1 MGLSFAIMWL
11 TSMYQMWFF
20 KPPLELVQREGLL
33 PGLVRA

>member
-1 MGLSFAIMWL
+1 
-11 TSMYQMWFF
+11 MYQMWFF